1 MKMAEQ
7 PKAVGKAKVVPAKTE
22 ATASN
27 VKMVVPPRVGYV
39 PKEMSPPPVPPR
51 RWAEAAKELRAEMN
65 AVAKEVSAKQA
76 AQLGAD
82 VPKSVGGPVKRGARP
97 DRPSQVNREAGRS
110 WERMAERL
118 SDLKAELAT
127 TTAALENTV
136 AETVELQGKMAE
148 MEAEQ
153 GQKVKMLTE
162 QISQLEAANFQVT
175 AAHNQLL
182 ASLPEL
188 GHSGQY
194 KQLFEQAEA
203 ARADLQKRLE
213 KNTADHLRQ
222 MQVMLDEKQAA
233 AEERRAQLV
242 KEHVRQ
248 LQKKESEVKEQ
259 SREVTALR
267 EELLQK
273 DAQIKALQ
281 TQAQREKVRVRE
293 NKRVTRGISRIQ
305 FGRCPEPKT
314 SRRRS
319 RSRSSPR
326 CLASFSRLLSTLLLE
341 LGRLPQGWCPPR
353 RKRRRCR
360 SKRHRLLLDKLH
372 IHILS
377 LPEIE
382 RPSPKM

>member
-127 TTAALENTV
+127 TAAALENTV
-136 AETVELQGKMAE
+136 AETVELKGKMAE
-148 MEAEQ
+148 METEH
-153 GQKVKMLTE
+153 GQRVKLLVE
-162 QISQLEAANFQVT
+162 QISQLEAANLQVS

-273 DAQIKALQ
+273 DETIKSLQ
-281 TQAQREKVRVRE
+281 TQAQRERE
-293 NKRVTRGISRIQ
+293 REKEREREREGKKETEGEFQELNLGGIPSQRLREEA
-305 FGRCPEPKT
+305 GGEPAQG
-314 SRRRS
+314 
-319 RSRSSPR
+319 
-326 CLASFSRLLSTLLLE
+326 ASHHYNDSIRFYYS
-341 LGRLPQGWCPPR
+341 
-353 RKRRRCR
+353 
-360 SKRHRLLLDKLH
+360 
-372 IHILS
+372 S
-377 LPEIE
+377 LPGGEGVTDNNSIAVNE
-382 RPSPKM
+382 TETNRD

>member
-1 MKMAEQ
+1 MAEQ

-27 VKMVVPPRVGYV
+27 VKMVVRPRVGYV

-136 AETVELQGKMAE
+136 AETVELKGKMAE
-148 MEAEQ
+148 METEH
-153 GQKVKMLTE
+153 GQRVKLLME
-162 QISQLEAANFQVT
+162 QISQLKPANLQVS

-273 DAQIKALQ
+273 DETIKSLQ
-281 TQAQREKVRVRE
+281 TQAQRERE
-293 NKRVTRGISRIQ
+293 R
-305 FGRCPEPKT
+305 E
-314 SRRRS
+314 
-319 RSRSSPR
+319 
-326 CLASFSRLLSTLLLE
+326 
-341 LGRLPQGWCPPR
+341 
-353 RKRRRCR
+353 RKRERERGK
-360 SKRHRLLLDKLH
+360 KRD
-372 IHILS
+372 
-377 LPEIE
+377 
-382 RPSPKM
+382 

>member
-1 MKMAEQ
+1 MH
-7 PKAVGKAKVVPAKTE
+7 
-22 ATASN
+22 
-27 VKMVVPPRVGYV
+27 
-39 PKEMSPPPVPPR
+39 
-51 RWAEAAKELRAEMN
+51 
-65 AVAKEVSAKQA
+65 AVAKEASAKQA
-76 AQLGAD
+76 AELGAD
-82 VPKSVGGPVKRGARP
+82 GPKPGPVKRGARP

-127 TTAALENTV
+127 TTAALETTC
-136 AETVELQGKMAE
+136 AETVELKGKMAE
-148 MEAEQ
+148 METEH
-153 GQKVKMLTE
+153 GQRVKLLME
-162 QISQLEAANFQVT
+162 QISQLEAANLQVS

-273 DAQIKALQ
+273 DETIKSLQ
-281 TQAQREKVRVRE
+281 TQAQRERE
-293 NKRVTRGISRIQ
+293 KERERERKKETEGEFQELNLGGIPSQRLREEAGGEPAQGASHHYNDSIRFYYSSLPGGEGVTDNNSIAVNETERQIETEKAGEERQVVPAKGQPQQSKRKREAAMAKARLFPSRIID
-305 FGRCPEPKT
+305 
-314 SRRRS
+314 
-319 RSRSSPR
+319 
-326 CLASFSRLLSTLLLE
+326 CLTA
-341 LGRLPQGWCPPR
+341 
-353 RKRRRCR
+353 
-360 SKRHRLLLDKLH
+360 
-372 IHILS
+372 
-377 LPEIE
+377 
-382 RPSPKM
+382 

>member
-136 AETVELQGKMAE
+136 AETVELKGKMAE
-148 MEAEQ
+148 METEH
-153 GQKVKMLTE
+153 GQRVKLLME
-162 QISQLEAANFQVT
+162 QISQLEAANLQVS

-273 DAQIKALQ
+273 DETIKSLQ
-281 TQAQREKVRVRE
+281 TQAQREKARVG
-293 NKRVTRGISRIQ
+293 KKGLRGGNLKNSLWEVSKAKAS
-305 FGRCPEPKT
+305 EPKKKQEPKQPKV
-314 SRRRS
+314 
-319 RSRSSPR
+319 PR
-326 CLASFSRLLSTLLLE
+326 IIIIIINNDSVR
-341 LGRLPQGWCPPR
+341 LGRLQGRWCPPR
-353 RKRRRCR
+353 TRFR
-360 SKRHRLLLDKLH
+360 SKRHRLLILLYKVH
-372 IHILS
+372 NIHILS

-382 RPSPKM
+382 RPSPRM